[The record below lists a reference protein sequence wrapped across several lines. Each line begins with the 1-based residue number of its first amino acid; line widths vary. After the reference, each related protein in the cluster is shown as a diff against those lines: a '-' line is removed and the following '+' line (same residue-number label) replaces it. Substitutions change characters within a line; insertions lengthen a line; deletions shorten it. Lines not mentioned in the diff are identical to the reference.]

1 MRYIGLD
8 LGTKTLGV
16 AVSDKTETIA
26 SAITT
31 LRFSENN
38 PEEVLDDLTKIM
50 DEYKVG
56 AIVIGLPKNMNNS
69 LGFAAER
76 TKEFVKVLNNTYDIP
91 VYEQDERLSSV
102 TANNVL
108 LQADIS
114 RKKKKVQSG
123 YGSSNCNFAKL
134 FRYKK
139 GRKKWKITELNK
151 IIRLR

>member
-38 PEEVLDDLTKIM
+38 PEEILDDLTKIM

-69 LGFAAER
+69 LGFAAEI

-114 RKKKKVQSG
+114 RKKRKSKVDTVAATVILQN
-123 YGSSNCNFAKL
+123 YL
-134 FRYKK
+134 DIRK
-139 GRKKWKITELNK
+139 GEKNGK
-151 IIRLR
+151 